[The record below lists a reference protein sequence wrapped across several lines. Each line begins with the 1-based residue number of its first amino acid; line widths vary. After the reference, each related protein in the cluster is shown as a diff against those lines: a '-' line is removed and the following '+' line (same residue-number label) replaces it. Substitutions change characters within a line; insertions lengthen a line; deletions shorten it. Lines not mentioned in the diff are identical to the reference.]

1 MPPPTEKKLPP
12 VESDPLDILPKQILR
27 APPAP
32 PAPRWPA
39 VSASPFLLLGLVSAT
54 QSRRDALR
62 CTWVKAL
69 MAEDM
74 GGAARVKFVVGEG
87 ALDTAR
93 ADVLAV
99 PVAEQMLVRK
109 LKGGARK
116 RIRGVSSYSTYS
128 LYLKTIHFM
137 RYAATQRE
145 PAVLLGDDDIFVQP
159 HALLFYVWALLQA
172 SKDPSTPF
180 GGAAAADG
188 QGHWYAGR
196 FDWYSWRTETLMATA
211 YWRAMRGALYG
222 AQEPFRNCSPTG
234 AGWVYAA
241 DGKLPALREADRPNP
256 NAERCVGPFAF
267 AKGPLLL
274 LSMPAL
280 RWVLASDGFA
290 RDVEQAARLANG
302 TKPYGRATER
312 VPQDVQ
318 LGYWL
323 SQHPSLRY
331 VSLPRKTG
339 WADAFVEVT
348 DLRRLLVG
356 HRIPWD
362 QLAWLTGRTERLWRA
377 ASHSRLH
384 LRCAGA
390 PCPVGQ
396 CAHARGQVSCA
407 AELLLPP
414 PLPRLAASCAGCT
427 CWEGPT
433 AEDLPTEK
441 YAFSPGWRVH
451 ELHRTLVMQRGASGG
466 SCNFTRTAAPEL
478 PAHCWD
484 GGPLLDSPL

>member
-159 HALLFYVWALLQA
+159 HALLFYAIRR
-172 SKDPSTPF
+172 
-180 GGAAAADG
+180 
-188 QGHWYAGR
+188 GR
-196 FDWYSWRTETLMATA
+196 RRR
-211 YWRAMRGALYG
+211 RARPLVRG
-222 AQEPFRNCSPTG
+222 P
-234 AGWVYAA
+234 
-241 DGKLPALREADRPNP
+241 LRLVLVADRD
-256 NAERCVGPFAF
+256 AHGH
-267 AKGPLLL
+267 G
-274 LSMPAL
+274 
-280 RWVLASDGFA
+280 VLARHA
-290 RDVEQAARLANG
+290 RR
-302 TKPYGRATER
+302 P
-312 VPQDVQ
+312 
-318 LGYWL
+318 
-323 SQHPSLRY
+323 
-331 VSLPRKTG
+331 
-339 WADAFVEVT
+339 
-348 DLRRLLVG
+348 LRR
-356 HRIPWD
+356 
-362 QLAWLTGRTERLWRA
+362 
-377 ASHSRLH
+377 
-384 LRCAGA
+384 AGA
-390 PCPVGQ
+390 FP
-396 CAHARGQVSCA
+396 
-407 AELLLPP
+407 
-414 PLPRLAASCAGCT
+414 
-427 CWEGPT
+427 
-433 AEDLPTEK
+433 
-441 YAFSPGWRVH
+441 
-451 ELHRTLVMQRGASGG
+451 
-466 SCNFTRTAAPEL
+466 
-478 PAHCWD
+478 
-484 GGPLLDSPL
+484 